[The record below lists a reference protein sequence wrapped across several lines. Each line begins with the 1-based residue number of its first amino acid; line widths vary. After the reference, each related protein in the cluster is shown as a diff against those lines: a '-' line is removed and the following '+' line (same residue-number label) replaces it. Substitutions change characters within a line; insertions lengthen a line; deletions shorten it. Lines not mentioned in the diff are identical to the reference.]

1 MAEVTHGRG
10 YVYSIPTIVK
20 TLKGV
25 SARLLFK
32 EFPCLKKNYGAVI
45 FGILLTLSQR
55 LASIQKHKFGNTFV
69 INK

>member
-1 MAEVTHGRG
+1 MAKVTHGRG

-32 EFPCLKKNYGAVI
+32 QFP
-45 FGILLTLSQR
+45 
-55 LASIQKHKFGNTFV
+55 
-69 INK
+69 